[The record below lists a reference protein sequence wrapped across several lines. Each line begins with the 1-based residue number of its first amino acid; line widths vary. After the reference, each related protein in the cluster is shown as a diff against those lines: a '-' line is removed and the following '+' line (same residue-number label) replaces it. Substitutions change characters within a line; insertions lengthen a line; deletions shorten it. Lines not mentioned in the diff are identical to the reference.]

1 MEGKTNQIN
10 KPDDVTKCLLDSLHN
25 SEFCDTKIVGSD
37 GGEIAASK
45 LLLSLRSSYFHCMF
59 SQRWEVESRD
69 ATVELPFTKAIL
81 EKLVRYLYSG
91 QLACED
97 MSLQSLLELMGLLN
111 MVNLATELAAV
122 EGLVK
127 DKIKKRKFSLS
138 DCLMALDETSRHG
151 LESVGEV
158 LVSLLADDL
167 GKPSV

>member
-1 MEGKTNQIN
+1 MLLN
-10 KPDDVTKCLLDSLHN
+10 KPDDVIKCLQDSLQDTDV
-25 SEFCDTKIVGSD
+25 CDIKIVGSD
-37 GGEIAASK
+37 GGEISAIRV
-45 LLLSLRSSYFHCMF
+45 LLSLRSSYFHSMF
-59 SQRWEVESRD
+59 SANNDFVESR
-69 ATVELPFTKAIL
+69 AGTITMPYTKAVL

-122 EGLVK
+122 EGLAK

>member
-1 MEGKTNQIN
+1 MSLVIDN
-10 KPDDVTKCLLDSLHN
+10 KEPLSKAMLELLHV
-25 SEFCDTKIVGSD
+25 SEFSDVKIKAID
-37 GGEIAASK
+37 GGTIPANKAV
-45 LLLSLRSSYFHCMF
+45 LSVRSEHFRAVF
-59 SQRWEVESRD
+59 SNNFVESRD
-69 ATVELPFTKAIL
+69 ATVELPFTKAVL

-91 QLACED
+91 QMDCED

-151 LESVGEV
+151 LESVGVV

-167 GKPSV
+167 GKQSV